1 MNVFKFKLE
10 GFNMKY
16 KLQVF
21 LVITKISD
29 F

>member
-16 KLQVF
+16 GLQVF
-21 LVITKISD
+21 LVITKIPD